1 MRLSIPPTI
10 RSGSDLGS
18 EEPRL
23 ALDRDVRFVGA
34 PGMARFPYGRC
45 SPVPLSQVW
54 NGNVPGVVRYFDRSI
69 RLTQNRGL
77 RRMLRLCLAGSEQE
91 FAGPR
96 DAAAL

>member
-1 MRLSIPPTI
+1 
-10 RSGSDLGS
+10 
-18 EEPRL
+18 
-23 ALDRDVRFVGA
+23 
-34 PGMARFPYGRC
+34 
-45 SPVPLSQVW
+45 VW

-96 DAAAL
+96 DDAAF